1 MFVYTKMMFKTNI
14 YKRQK
19 LIKKKAIKYFIFADQ
34 RKLIFIFRNNIKN
47 NDNKFNNRRS
57 ELF

>member
-1 MFVYTKMMFKTNI
+1 MMFKTNI